1 MTAVKERILG
11 AVTLMND
18 DTAEKF
24 WRLIQDHFAISTKT
38 WDDIEEAEPDEI
50 DLQMLKDIDSD
61 PDCHEFISS
70 DKLMEEL
77 GL

>member
-24 WRLIQDHFAISTKT
+24 WRLIQDHFAITAKT
-38 WDDIEEAEPDEI
+38 WDDIKEAEPDAI
-50 DLQMLKDIDSD
+50 DLKMLEDIASD

-70 DKLMEEL
+70 DELMKEL